1 MGARTASLERQ
12 YENAKSRLA
21 QCESDLTAAGV
32 DAAGMKRHPGW
43 RSVRADCR
51 AIARRLNRAREIEN
65 FGQSDAE
72 S

>member
-21 QCESDLTAAGV
+21 HCESELTAAGV
-32 DAAGMKRHPGW
+32 DAAALGRHPRW

-65 FGQSDAE
+65 FGQSAPE